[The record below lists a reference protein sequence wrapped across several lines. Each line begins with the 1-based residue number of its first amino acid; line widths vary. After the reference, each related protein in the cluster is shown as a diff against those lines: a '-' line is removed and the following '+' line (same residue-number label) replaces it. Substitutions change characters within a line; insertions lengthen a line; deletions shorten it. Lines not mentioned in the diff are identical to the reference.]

1 MKKAAVGAVL
11 VLLAALGAGCGSSSS
26 SSTTA
31 STPASSSS
39 AASPTPSPS
48 GSGIKVKPATIGML
62 DIVRSSPI
70 SAVSE
75 DAIQQAAKA
84 LGWKVIAVDAKG
96 DPNISAQAIQNFVN
110 QKVDGII
117 TLTVEASTIRAGLTQ
132 AKQQGIATCQ
142 SLGQTT
148 PSPLWSAQY
157 EENES
162 RLAATL
168 AQYIVK
174 TVPNAKIA
182 DLKQSLNLVGH
193 LREAAV
199 QATFHGSPS
208 TKIVGTTE
216 PSLGDPGTAQKAVA
230 DVLNAHPE
238 INVVYATMD
247 AWGDP
252 SNAAIRAA
260 NSNAKVYSFYSS
272 PSNVANLRKNTPY
285 QAVVDDNIQKTAL
298 VCLDQIL
305 QHLQKGVA
313 MDPNA
318 LPKAGGLTYNIVSRQ
333 NVNQL
338 VQAGARDQFTNDSQL
353 APLLAKWRKEF
364 PG

>member
-1 MKKAAVGAVL
+1 
-11 VLLAALGAGCGSSSS
+11 
-26 SSTTA
+26 
-31 STPASSSS
+31 
-39 AASPTPSPS
+39 
-48 GSGIKVKPATIGML
+48 ML

-75 DAIQQAAKA
+75 DAIQQAARA

-96 DPNISAQAIQNFVN
+96 DPNVSAQAIQNFVN

-117 TLTVEASTIRAGLTQ
+117 TLTVEAAPIRAGLTQ
-132 AKQQGIATCQ
+132 AKAQGIPTCQ

-157 EENES
+157 EEDES
-162 RLAATL
+162 KLANTL
-168 AQYIVK
+168 ADYIVK
-174 TVPNAKIA
+174 TVPSAKVA

-193 LREAAV
+193 RREAAV
-199 QATFHGSPS
+199 ESTFNGSPS
-208 TKIVGTTE
+208 AKIVATTE

-238 INVVYATMD
+238 TNVVYATMD

-252 SNAAIRAA
+252 SNAAIKAA
-260 NSNAKVYSFYSS
+260 HSNAKVYSFYSS
-272 PSNVANLRKNTPY
+272 PSNVANLQKNTPY

-305 QHLQKGVA
+305 QHLQKGVP

-318 LPKAGGLTYNIVSRQ
+318 LQKAGGLTYNIVSRQ
-333 NVNQL
+333 NVNKL
-338 VQAGARDQFTNDSQL
+338 VKPGAPDQFTNDSQL
-353 APLLAKWRKEF
+353 APFLAKWKQEF